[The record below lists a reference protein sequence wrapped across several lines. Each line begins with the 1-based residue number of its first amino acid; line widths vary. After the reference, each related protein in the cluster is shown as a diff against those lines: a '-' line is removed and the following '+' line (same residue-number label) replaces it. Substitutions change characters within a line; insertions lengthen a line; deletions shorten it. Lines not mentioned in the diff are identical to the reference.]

1 MAEDEL
7 CKKFGIPMARK
18 PHKEYYEDIQD
29 REDRLHL
36 EKMERIKQAEEEAK
50 SNFAVS

>member
-7 CKKFGIPMARK
+7 CKKFGIAMARK